1 MARQQIHHHAVVAR
15 VEVLHDNEGHAVGR
29 RKRVQKLP
37 AGVKPASRSADC
49 DDRKIRAPAG
59 GERPLKPT
67 RSIRLSMMP
76 MTSGHSAIFLEGR
89 RSTGADNDQYQNSRS
104 IANYFEEDRFRPTRI
119 AA

>member
-15 VEVLHDNEGHAVGR
+15 VEVLHDNESLAVGR

-37 AGVKPASRSADC
+37 AGVKPANRSADC

-76 MTSGHSAIFLEGR
+76 MTSRHSAIFLEKR
-89 RSTGADNDQYQNSRS
+89 RRRGASGAS
-104 IANYFEEDRFRPTRI
+104 IVQ
-119 AA
+119 